1 MPTNNIKQNSIV
13 SGAVFPEPIEVLLS
27 EPKGDSLKITGRG
40 LKTGQVHVRILSPE
54 QVNTLEVSPE
64 TEPFDG
70 DAQRFRLGIEALRLG
85 LAYEYDPY
93 FTLSI
98 ARVDPLPH
106 QLEAVYDYFMKLPRI
121 RFLLADDPGAG
132 KTIMAGLLI
141 KELKIRGLIK
151 RILIVTPANLSF
163 QWQREMKDRFREQF
177 DIIRSDRLRST
188 YGTNPWQENNQVI
201 TSLTWVS
208 VIEDAKE
215 SLLRSRWDLIIV
227 DEAHKMSAYSPDKK
241 TLAYQLGESLSQMTD
256 HFLLMTA
263 TPHKGDPENF
273 RLFLELLDRD
283 VYGDIRSLEEAMRRH
298 EAPFYLRRVKEALV
312 LFPDPETGEVKT
324 LFTKRH
330 VKTAEFQIDDEE
342 WEFYDTLTRYVE
354 EQSMKAAADDSA
366 RGRALGFT
374 MALLQR
380 RFASSIYAVR
390 RTMERMKESREKVL
404 ANPEA
409 YRKQQILRKI
419 PEEFYDLPE
428 DEQIEI
434 LNDLEKEV
442 PSANPQVLREDIGNL
457 TYLINDARILE
468 KREIESKL
476 NKLREVLVEHGI
488 FSDPKM
494 KLLLFTEH
502 KDTLD
507 FLVEKLKQ
515 WGLTVTQIHGGMKI
529 GDRDT
534 PGTRIYS
541 EREFRET
548 CQVLVAT
555 EAAGEGINLQFCWF
569 MINYD
574 IPWNPMRLEQRM
586 GRIHRYGQEKDCLI
600 INFVSTNTREGRV
613 LHQLFERIE
622 AIEDDLDPKHTG
634 KIFNVLGEIFPANQ
648 LERMIRDMYSR
659 NLTEDV
665 IKSRI
670 VEQVDSERFRR
681 ITDSTLEGL
690 AKRELNLA
698 VIVGKSA
705 EAKERRLVPEVIE
718 DFFIKAGSVT
728 GISPRELRKDSHIYR
743 VGKIPRTL
751 WPTGECNEP
760 RFGKLSHEYGQ
771 VVFDKKFLV
780 QDPTLEWVTP
790 GHPLFEC
797 ARDYTLEQVQTDL
810 RRGTVFF
817 DLHRTEP
824 AHLDVFSAAIRDGR
838 GNVLHKRIFVIETA
852 LNGSMTIRQPTIFLD
867 IIPAPLGREVPDKE
881 GLPAR
886 SDVEHVLIK
895 DALQPFLYSIQGERE
910 RENAIISRHVEISL
924 RELIH
929 RQSLRY
935 AELVASK
942 ERGDSNPL
950 LDANI
955 KSTDDRL
962 LELNERLERREKELQ
977 QERHCSI
984 ADIQHLGSAW
994 VLPHPDRT
1002 TPGLAP
1008 MVRDD
1013 EIERIAM
1020 ERVIAHEEARGWKV
1034 QRVEKENRGFDLISR
1049 KPHPHDPQTSIEAR
1063 FIEVKGR
1070 AETGEIALTSN
1081 EYKTA
1086 ERLKKD
1092 YWLYVVYNCGTTPE
1106 IHVIQEPSRLKWEPL
1121 VTIEHYHIGAEQIL
1135 SISK

>member
-1 MPTNNIKQNSIV
+1 
-13 SGAVFPEPIEVLLS
+13 
-27 EPKGDSLKITGRG
+27 
-40 LKTGQVHVRILSPE
+40 
-54 QVNTLEVSPE
+54 
-64 TEPFDG
+64 
-70 DAQRFRLGIEALRLG
+70 
-85 LAYEYDPY
+85 
-93 FTLSI
+93 
-98 ARVDPLPH
+98 
-106 QLEAVYDYFMKLPRI
+106 
-121 RFLLADDPGAG
+121 
-132 KTIMAGLLI
+132 
-141 KELKIRGLIK
+141 
-151 RILIVTPANLSF
+151 
-163 QWQREMKDRFREQF
+163 
-177 DIIRSDRLRST
+177 
-188 YGTNPWQENNQVI
+188 
-201 TSLTWVS
+201 
-208 VIEDAKE
+208 
-215 SLLRSRWDLIIV
+215 
-227 DEAHKMSAYSPDKK
+227 
-241 TLAYQLGESLSQMTD
+241 
-256 HFLLMTA
+256 
-263 TPHKGDPENF
+263 
-273 RLFLELLDRD
+273 
-283 VYGDIRSLEEAMRRH
+283 
-298 EAPFYLRRVKEALV
+298 
-312 LFPDPETGEVKT
+312 
-324 LFTKRH
+324 
-330 VKTAEFQIDDEE
+330 
-342 WEFYDTLTRYVE
+342 
-354 EQSMKAAADDSA
+354 
-366 RGRALGFT
+366 
-374 MALLQR
+374 
-380 RFASSIYAVR
+380 
-390 RTMERMKESREKVL
+390 
-404 ANPEA
+404 
-409 YRKQQILRKI
+409 
-419 PEEFYDLPE
+419 
-428 DEQIEI
+428 
-434 LNDLEKEV
+434 
-442 PSANPQVLREDIGNL
+442 
-457 TYLINDARILE
+457 
-468 KREIESKL
+468 
-476 NKLREVLVEHGI
+476 LREVLVEHGI

-507 FLVEKLKQ
+507 FLVERLKQ

-534 PGTRIYS
+534 PGSRIYS

-751 WPTGECNEP
+751 WSTGECNEP

-790 GHPLFEC
+790 GHALFEC

-852 LNGSMTIRQPTIFLD
+852 LNGSMSIRQPTIFLD

-886 SDVEHVLIK
+886 SEVEHVLIK
-895 DALQPFLYSIQGERE
+895 DALQPFLSSIQGERE

-994 VLPHPDRT
+994 VLPHPDRK

-1020 ERVIAHEEARGWKV
+1020 ETVIAHEEVRGWKV
-1034 QRVEKENRGFDLISR
+1034 QRVEKENRGFDIISR
-1049 KPHPHDPQTSIEAR
+1049 KPHPEDPQTSMEVR

-1070 AETGEIALTSN
+1070 VETGEIALTTN

-1092 YWLYVVYNCGTTPE
+1092 YWLYVVYNCGTNPE
-1106 IHVIQEPSRLKWEPL
+1106 IHVIQEPSRLNWEPL
-1121 VTIEHYHIGAEQIL
+1121 VKIEHYHIGADRIL
-1135 SISK
+1135 EVHQ